1 VLQATKFTFPR
12 QYRLIKTDDFS
23 SVFNFRKRISG
34 HYLAIHYQYNQQLHA
49 RLGLIVSK
57 KIARL
62 SVDRN
67 YMKRVIK
74 ECFRL
79 NQDQLPNLDLVIRAQ
94 RKFNNHN
101 YKALVLELGDLFGS
115 LNRRLNYQIKE
126 HVTKPSVSI

>member
-1 VLQATKFTFPR
+1 MQALKFTFPR
-12 QYRLIKTDDFS
+12 QRRLIKTDDFS

-49 RLGLIVSK
+49 RLGLIVGK

-74 ECFRL
+74 EFFRL
-79 NQDQLPNLDLVIRAQ
+79 NQHQLPNLDLVIRAQ
-94 RKFNNHN
+94 RRFTTSD
-101 YKALVLELGDLFGS
+101 YKILVLELNELFAS
-115 LNRRLNYQIKE
+115 LSRRLNYQIKE
-126 HVTKPSVSI
+126 QITGSSVSL